1 MGSAK
6 ARPSHRAQRRRVVAS
21 TIQSAAAA
29 CLGLLISVGTLG
41 GLGDIAYHRMVDP
54 LTPVGALPALV
65 AVVVAL
71 VAVVPRWAGAR
82 WLIGERCGWPI
93 ATAGPIMAA
102 TAALLT
108 DGGTASAAGAGA
120 TRLILAVAGA
130 VTLGG
135 VLLAAAE
142 ATGLLRLAIGCGL
155 AAGVTVAPLA
165 FAFVLAHAGLGP
177 IAGLPGVV
185 PFGLLIVAGV
195 AATTADR
202 MDPRIDLG
210 LLPRLGFGRILAPA
224 LVALGATLVPTVAA
238 AAGRAV
244 SDRLRGDTVSE
255 KRASFATALDAAL
268 PYAAAAAALLLL
280 VWYGYRRAG
289 TPVVRLVLTAA
300 GLGLVLPLGLPVDLL
315 AHRSGGAAI
324 VFSGAIAA
332 LAGVLVAR
340 TAPRLLPWDAVGL
353 LIAGGGLVLLGRAV
367 RTEVHSPGAVQSLLL
382 VAGAAFA
389 VGAALTPLLRPDA
402 VDRPGTRTP
411 GETVG
416 TLALGVAGLVVGTVL
431 LGPAALTHITYLRKG
446 SGVYAGPVALAVV
459 AAVVCGIFLSVR
471 VMERVLRDRPTAPAP
486 GVAAAPADAGWPST
500 GTGLSYDA
508 PADDEPTGEVTGDG
522 PLVPAVDWVRAT
534 HAYKPDYIDTTDDIT
549 LAEAPRLR
557 SIPPPDLSTYPHPG
571 LPPALPTALGTSSVP
586 PGPWP
591 PIGGSGPAADD
602 DDDATDDNDTGI
614 MVLPI
619 DPATGRS
626 RTP

>member
-142 ATGLLRLAIGCGL
+142 ATGLLRLAIGCSF

-165 FAFVLAHAGLGP
+165 FAFVLAHAGPRRRSRACPAWCRSGCSLSPASPPRPPTGWTR
-177 IAGLPGVV
+177 ASTWDCCRAWGS
-185 PFGLLIVAGV
+185 
-195 AATTADR
+195 AASWPPPSSRWA
-202 MDPRIDLG
+202 PRWCPPPSRPLRAARSPTG
-210 LLPRLGFGRILAPA
+210 C
-224 LVALGATLVPTVAA
+224 GATPSARNGPASPRRSTPPCRTRRRPPPCSCSLV
-238 AAGRAV
+238 
-244 SDRLRGDTVSE
+244 RL
-255 KRASFATALDAAL
+255 
-268 PYAAAAAALLLL
+268 P
-280 VWYGYRRAG
+280 RAG

-300 GLGLVLPLGLPVDLL
+300 GLGLVLPLGLPVDML

-340 TAPRLLPWDAVGL
+340 TAPRLL
-353 LIAGGGLVLLGRAV
+353 GG
-367 RTEVHSPGAVQSLLL
+367 
-382 VAGAAFA
+382 
-389 VGAALTPLLRPDA
+389 TPSA
-402 VDRPGTRTP
+402 
-411 GETVG
+411 
-416 TLALGVAGLVVGTVL
+416 
-431 LGPAALTHITYLRKG
+431 
-446 SGVYAGPVALAVV
+446 S
-459 AAVVCGIFLSVR
+459 
-471 VMERVLRDRPTAPAP
+471 
-486 GVAAAPADAGWPST
+486 
-500 GTGLSYDA
+500 
-508 PADDEPTGEVTGDG
+508 
-522 PLVPAVDWVRAT
+522 
-534 HAYKPDYIDTTDDIT
+534 
-549 LAEAPRLR
+549 
-557 SIPPPDLSTYPHPG
+557 
-571 LPPALPTALGTSSVP
+571 
-586 PGPWP
+586 
-591 PIGGSGPAADD
+591 
-602 DDDATDDNDTGI
+602 
-614 MVLPI
+614 
-619 DPATGRS
+619 
-626 RTP
+626 